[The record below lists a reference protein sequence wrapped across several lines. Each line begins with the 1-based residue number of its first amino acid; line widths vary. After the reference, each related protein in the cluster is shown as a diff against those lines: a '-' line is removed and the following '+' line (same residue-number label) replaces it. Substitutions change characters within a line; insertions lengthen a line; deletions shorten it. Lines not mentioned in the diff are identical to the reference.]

1 MPFFLRAGL
10 LACVLF
16 SGPALADAP
25 DKADKSAAK
34 PDAAAAKQAPLPADA
49 SVRQS
54 TRVAG
59 HSLGYTATVG
69 TLPVRDAQG
78 KTTGEVVFTAYTV
91 DGKDRPVTFALN
103 GGPGAAS
110 VYLNM
115 GAIGPKIVGFGA
127 EGDSASAPKATARR
141 RRPRCATTQARGW
154 TSPTWSSSTRS
165 APASAAH

>member
-16 SGPALADAP
+16 SGTALAEAP
-25 DKADKSAAK
+25 DKTDKSDAK

-59 HSLGYTATVG
+59 RNLSYTATVG

-78 KTTGEVVFTAYTV
+78 KTTGEVVFTA
-91 DGKDRPVTFALN
+91 
-103 GGPGAAS
+103 
-110 VYLNM
+110 
-115 GAIGPKIVGFGA
+115 
-127 EGDSASAPKATARR
+127 
-141 RRPRCATTQARGW
+141 
-154 TSPTWSSSTRS
+154 
-165 APASAAH
+165 

>member
-16 SGPALADAP
+16 SGTALAEAP
-25 DKADKSAAK
+25 DKTDKSDAK
-34 PDAAAAKQAPLPADA
+34 PDAAAAAAKQAPLPADA

-59 HSLGYTATVG
+59 RNLSYTATVG

-127 EGDSASAPKATARR
+127 
-141 RRPRCATTQARGW
+141 
-154 TSPTWSSSTRS
+154 
-165 APASAAH
+165 